1 MLKSKWFIVFMML
14 LLLSTCSPKDQTTGE
29 AKDFTLTSLDGTDY
43 TLSSLKG
50 KVVLIDFW
58 ATWCPPCRSSI
69 PVFINLY
76 NKYNEKG
83 FIVLGISREER
94 TVLKGFQDANMIPY
108 PILLDN
114 KNIAQE
120 YGVTA
125 IPTIFIIDK
134 KGKVRKTQLGF
145 SPEAEAIFDT
155 LIDSLLTE

>member
-1 MLKSKWFIVFMML
+1 MLKSKWFIVFIML
-14 LLLSTCSPKDQTTGE
+14 LLLSTCSPKDQTTGKT
-29 AKDFTLTSLDGTDY
+29 KDFTLTSLDGTDY
-43 TLSSLKG
+43 TLSNLKG

-58 ATWCPPCRSSI
+58 ATWCPPCRKSI

-94 TVLKGFQDANMIPY
+94 TVLKSFQDANMIPY
-108 PILLDN
+108 PLLLDN

-125 IPTIFIIDK
+125 IPNIFIIDK
-134 KGKVRKTQLGF
+134 TGKVRKTQLGF
-145 SPEAEAIFDT
+145 SPEVEAIFDA
-155 LIDSLLTE
+155 LIDSLLAE